1 MQNLP
6 AFGSELVMT
15 LTCYAT
21 TLSNLASDT
30 LRDPQSTTSRNGP
43 ADRQR
48 ITTTA
53 EDKRKID
60 KLAQAADMLC
70 RASGL
75 FDYIAQTLLPTW
87 EARIADSTNVQS
99 GAMRLG
105 KGKAKMPGEFSRDV
119 QRALA
124 M

>member
-1 MQNLP
+1 
-6 AFGSELVMT
+6 MT

-21 TLSNLASDT
+21 ALSNLAHDT
-30 LRDPQSTTSRNGP
+30 LRDPHSSGHTVPG
-43 ADRQR
+43 DRQR
-48 ITTTA
+48 MTSTA

-75 FDYIAQTLLPTW
+75 FDHIAQTLLPTW
-87 EARIADSTNVQS
+87 EARIADSTDVKT